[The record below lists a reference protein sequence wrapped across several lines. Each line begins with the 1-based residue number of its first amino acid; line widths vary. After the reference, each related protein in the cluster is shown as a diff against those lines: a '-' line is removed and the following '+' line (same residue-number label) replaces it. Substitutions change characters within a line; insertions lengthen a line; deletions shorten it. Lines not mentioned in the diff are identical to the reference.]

1 MIRYALVCDEGH
13 EFDSWFRDA
22 DAFEG
27 QAARGLVSCA
37 RCGSTRVAKA
47 IMAPSVARR
56 DRDGA
61 PAPAA
66 RPAAPE
72 PVALI
77 DDRQREL
84 RGAIRALRA
93 EIEAKTEDLGAR
105 FPEEARRIHEGEAPP
120 RSIRGAASLEDAR
133 ALIEDGIEILPIP
146 VLPDERN

>member
-13 EFDSWFRDA
+13 EFESWFRDA
-22 DAFEG
+22 DAYEA

-47 IMAPSVARR
+47 IMAPAVARR
-56 DRDGA
+56 DNAA
-61 PAPAA
+61 PARQAA
-66 RPAAPE
+66 TPTAPE

-77 DDRQREL
+77 DETQREL

-93 EIEAKTEDLGAR
+93 RIEANTEDLGPR
-105 FPEEARRIHEGEAPP
+105 FPEEARRIHEGEAPQ
-120 RSIRGAASLEDAR
+120 RSIRGEASLDDAR

-146 VLPDERN
+146 ALPDERN